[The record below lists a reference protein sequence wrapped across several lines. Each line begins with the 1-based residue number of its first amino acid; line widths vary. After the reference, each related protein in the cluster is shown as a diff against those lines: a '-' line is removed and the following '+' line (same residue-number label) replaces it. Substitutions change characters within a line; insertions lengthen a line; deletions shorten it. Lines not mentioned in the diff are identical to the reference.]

1 VPGRKPTKGELA
13 QMRASHE
20 MGESA
25 TAIGEKLKRSHNT
38 VLAYLRAT
46 AIYNDPEISALVEK
60 IKERE
65 AEDLTIL
72 GLKARRRLHQIMD
85 EGKAP
90 LIPTVAL
97 MDRAF
102 QQVQLIKG
110 KPTQIYNLSKIIE
123 GAQESGDDALRKM
136 TITITNP
143 TGPVAVAVMPESG
156 KKETPAIEVSPE
168 KTKKGASVRG
178 NEGKL

>member
-13 QMRASHE
+13 QIRAAHE

-38 VLAYLRAT
+38 VLAYLRDSE
-46 AIYNDPEISALVEK
+46 IYNDPEISALVEK

-72 GLKARRRLHQIMD
+72 GLKGRRRLHQIMD
-85 EGKAP
+85 GGKAP

-123 GAQESGDDALRKM
+123 QAQESGDDALRKVS
-136 TITITNP
+136 ITITNP
-143 TGPVAVAVMPESG
+143 GPVAVAIIPESG
-156 KKETPAIEVSPE
+156 KKEMPAIEISPN
-168 KTKKGASVRG
+168 KTKKGASPNG
-178 NEGKL
+178 NQGKS